1 MGTLALKIGTKEDLP
16 EFLKMT
22 EQLFNS
28 SVYANI
34 SPFNKEAISSKYLS
48 SLSTP
53 NEVIT
58 LFCYEDEKPI
68 GLLSA
73 GKIKLDFCSE
83 PISVE
88 LALWIEKR
96 TALRP
101 LLKAHRYWSK
111 LVGCRATLVGKI
123 TSKNSPEV
131 YKLRKI

>member
-16 EFLKMT
+16 EFLNMT
-22 EQLFNS
+22 EKLFNS
-28 SVYANI
+28 SVYATI
-34 SPFNKEAISSKYLS
+34 SPFNKGRVAEKYFS
-48 SLSTP
+48 SLATP
-53 NEVIT
+53 NEVVT
-58 LFCYEDEKPI
+58 LFCYEDGVPI

-73 GKIKLDFCSE
+73 GKTKLDFCSE

-96 TALRP
+96 IALRP

-123 TSKNSPEV
+123 TSRNSPEV